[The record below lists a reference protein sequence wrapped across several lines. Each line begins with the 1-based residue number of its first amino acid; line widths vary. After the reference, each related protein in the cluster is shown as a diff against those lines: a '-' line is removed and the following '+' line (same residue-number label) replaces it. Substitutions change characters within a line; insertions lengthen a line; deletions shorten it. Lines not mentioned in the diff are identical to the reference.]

1 MKRLACSLSLLIR
14 KAMAI
19 FNLKGIRFTMGQ
31 VTTPLYKVK
40 ADGSITTPQGFK
52 AGGLHCG
59 LKKSTR
65 HDLGAIVCDVP
76 AAAAGVYTTNVFQAA
91 PLKVTRESIGAGG
104 VLRAVLVNSGNANAC
119 TGEQGEADAYEMRAR
134 FAETIGVPADH
145 VAVASTGVIGENLKM
160 DKVRGGIDALPAKLD
175 GGAKGAEGFSQA
187 ILTTDLVQKTAC
199 VELEL
204 DGKKVYVAG
213 AAKGSGMIHPNM
225 ATMLGFVTTDAAIGS
240 EALQG
245 LLRKATDL
253 TFNMITVDGDTS
265 TNDMLVAMASG
276 LAGNRELTPQ
286 HEGWEAFAAALTYVC
301 EVLAK
306 AIARDGEGATK
317 LVEVQV
323 RGAVSDA
330 SAQAIAKTVIG
341 SSLVKSAVFGADA
354 NWGRIIAAVGR
365 AGQPVN
371 PATVDIRIGDIV
383 TLEQSRPVAFDE
395 EAALEYLKGDT
406 VVIYVD
412 LHMADGRATAWGC
425 DLTYDYV
432 RINAAYRT

>member
-1 MKRLACSLSLLIR
+1 
-14 KAMAI
+14 
-19 FNLKGIRFTMGQ
+19 
-31 VTTPLYKVK
+31 
-40 ADGSITTPQGFK
+40 
-52 AGGLHCG
+52 
-59 LKKSTR
+59 
-65 HDLGAIVCDVP
+65 
-76 AAAAGVYTTNVFQAA
+76 VFQAA
-91 PLKVTRESIGAGG
+91 PLQVTRESIGSEG

-119 TGEQGEADAYEMRAR
+119 TGEQGEADAYEMRSR
-134 FAETIGVPADH
+134 FAEAIGVPADH

-160 DKVRGGIDALPAKLD
+160 DKVRSGIDGLPAKLD
-175 GGAKGAEGFSQA
+175 GGNVGAEDFCQA
-187 ILTTDLVQKTAC
+187 ILTTDLVQKMVC
-199 VELEL
+199 VELTL
-204 DGKKVYVAG
+204 DGQLVTVAG

-240 EALQG
+240 EALQT
-245 LLRKATDL
+245 LLRQATDL

-276 LAGNRELTPQ
+276 LAGNKELTPE
-286 HEGWEAFAAALTYVC
+286 HGGWAAFADALRYVC

-323 RGAVSDA
+323 RGAESDE

-365 AGQPVN
+365 AGQQVN

-395 EAALEYLKGDT
+395 DKALEYLKGDT
-406 VVIYVD
+406 VVIGVD
-412 LHMADGRATAWGC
+412 LHMADGAATAWGC

>member
-1 MKRLACSLSLLIR
+1 
-14 KAMAI
+14 
-19 FNLKGIRFTMGQ
+19 MGQ
-31 VTTPLYKVK
+31 GNASSSYIVVPNGSVTTPK
-40 ADGSITTPQGFK
+40 GFK
-52 AGGLHCG
+52 AAGLHCG
-59 LKKSTR
+59 LKKTTR

-76 AAAAGVYTTNVFQAA
+76 AAAAGVYTTNAFQAA
-91 PLKVTRESIGAGG
+91 PIAVTRESIGAGG
-104 VLRAVLVNSGNANAC
+104 KLRAVIVNSGNANAC
-119 TGEQGEADAYEMRAR
+119 TGKQGEADAYEMRSA
-134 FAETIGVPADH
+134 FADAIGVPAEQ
-145 VAVASTGVIGENLKM
+145 VAVASTGVIGELLKM
-160 DKVRGGIDALPAKLD
+160 DRVRGGIAELPARL
-175 GGAKGAEGFSQA
+175 GASYEAADDFCQS
-187 ILTTDLVQKTAC
+187 ILTTDLVKKEVC
-199 VELEL
+199 VSVTV
-204 DGKKVYVAG
+204 DGQLVHIAG
-213 AAKGSGMIHPNM
+213 ASKGSGMIHPNM

-240 EALQG
+240 DTLHK
-245 LLRKATDL
+245 LLRQVTDL

-276 LAGNRELTPQ
+276 FAGNEELHDGHPD
-286 HEGWEAFAAALTYVC
+286 FAAFTDGLRYVC

-323 RGAVSDA
+323 RGAQTDA
-330 SAQAIAKTVIG
+330 AAQAIAKTVIG

-371 PATVDIRIGDIV
+371 PETVDIALGSIV
-383 TLEQSRPVAFDE
+383 TLTQSRPVAFDE

-406 VVIYVD
+406 VIIHVD
-412 LHMADGRATAWGC
+412 LHMGDGEATAWGC

>member
-1 MKRLACSLSLLIR
+1 
-14 KAMAI
+14 
-19 FNLKGIRFTMGQ
+19 MGQ
-31 VTTPLYKVK
+31 GNMAATYTVVP
-40 ADGSITTPQGFK
+40 DGSVTTPQGFK

-59 LKKSTR
+59 LKKTTR
-65 HDLGAIVCDVP
+65 HDLGAIVCEVP

-91 PLKVTRESIGAGG
+91 PLQVTRESIAGG
-104 VLRAVLVNSGNANAC
+104 KLRAVIVNSGNANAC
-119 TGEQGEADAYEMRAR
+119 TGKQGEADAYEMRSA
-134 FAETIGVPADH
+134 FAEAIGVPAEQ
-145 VAVASTGVIGENLKM
+145 VAVASTGVIGELLKM
-160 DKVRGGIDALPAKLD
+160 DRVRGGIAELPARLGSSYEAAD
-175 GGAKGAEGFSQA
+175 DFCQA
-187 ILTTDLVQKTAC
+187 ILTTDLVKKEVC
-199 VELEL
+199 VSVVI
-204 DGKKVYVAG
+204 DGKTVHIAG
-213 AAKGSGMIHPNM
+213 ASKGSGMIHPNM

-240 EALQG
+240 EELHK
-245 LLRKATDL
+245 LLRQVTDV

-276 LAGNRELTPQ
+276 FAGNDELHAGHPDYA
-286 HEGWEAFAAALTYVC
+286 AFAEGLRYVC

-323 RGAVSDA
+323 RGAESDA

-365 AGQPVN
+365 AGVPVN
-371 PATVDIRIGDIV
+371 PETVDIALGDIV
-383 TLEQSRPVAFDE
+383 TLTQSRPVAFDE
-395 EAALEYLKGDT
+395 EAALVYLKGDT

-412 LHMADGRATAWGC
+412 LHMGEGSATAWGC